1 MIKIIV
7 KYIIKIIIKYFMMN
21 EVYIT
26 SEIIN
31 SSTIPIIYCATL
43 EEQDAYIKFMTN
55 SEDKKTF
62 VYKDYTFTL
71 ERIWTNPKY
80 RNIRLI
86 TKTNEFL
93 LSDNK
98 EELVSTLSYMTKM
111 RNKKLKLV
119 SSTTT

>member
-1 MIKIIV
+1 
-7 KYIIKIIIKYFMMN
+7 MMN

-26 SEIIN
+26 SEMIN
-31 SSTIPIIYCATL
+31 SSTIPIVSCATL

-62 VYKDYTFTL
+62 VCKDYTFTL

-93 LSDNK
+93 ISDNK

>member
-1 MIKIIV
+1 
-7 KYIIKIIIKYFMMN
+7 MN

-26 SEIIN
+26 SQMIN
-31 SSTIPIIYCATL
+31 SSTIPIVSCATL
-43 EEQDAYIKFMTN
+43 AEQDAYIKFMTN

-62 VYKDYTFTL
+62 VCKDYTFTL
-71 ERIWTNPKY
+71 ERIWSNSKY

-86 TKTNEFL
+86 TKSNEFL
-93 LSDNK
+93 ISDNK
-98 EELVSTLSYMTKM
+98 QELLSTLSYMTKM